1 MRAWVLREHGDPLQV
16 LELADIDS
24 PSPKVGELLMSIEA
38 AGLAFPDLLRIRGEY
53 QITQQPGTVPG
64 VEFVGRVSECGPE
77 TSLPVG
83 TRVMGVSQ
91 IGDGTLADLAV
102 AREVDVCPIP
112 EDMPTQ
118 HAATLPANYSTAYY
132 ALHVRAKVSAGEIVV
147 VNGGAGGVG
156 SAAIQLARAAG
167 ARVLADD
174 LGESRAQLC
183 LDFGAHVAVDVAEED
198 LTAAIREFS
207 DGKGADIVVDSVG
220 GEAFVA
226 CRRAMASEGRLV
238 VVGFTS
244 GTIPQLKVNQLIF
257 GNYTVMGVNAFF
269 YTSAFRGVMEHLLEL
284 YTSGLITPPI
294 DAQFPF
300 AQAPEVFARIEARQI
315 KGRAVV
321 LVDTSAVVPPPRT
334 S

>member
-1 MRAWVLREHGDPLQV
+1 MRAWVLREHGDPLEV
-16 LELADIDS
+16 LELADVDP
-24 PSPKVGELLMSIEA
+24 PSPKAGELLMSIEA
-38 AGLAFPDLLRIRGEY
+38 AGLAFPDLLRVRGEY
-53 QITQQPGTVPG
+53 QITQQLGTVPG
-64 VEFVGRVSECGPE
+64 VEFVGRVGECGSG
-77 TSLPVG
+77 TSIPAG
-83 TRVMGVSQ
+83 TRVMGVTQ
-91 IGDGTLADLAV
+91 IGDGTLAELAV

-118 HAATLPANYSTAYY
+118 HAATLPANYATAYY
-132 ALHVRAKVSAGEIVV
+132 ALHVRAKVSAGEVVV

-174 LGESRAQLC
+174 LGTSRAQLC
-183 LDFGAHVAVDVAEED
+183 LDFGAHVAVDTAEDD

-207 DGKGADIVVDSVG
+207 DDKGADIVIDSVG
-220 GEAFVA
+220 GDAFVS

-244 GTIPQLKVNQLIF
+244 GTIPQLKVNQLIL

-284 YTSGLITPPI
+284 YTSGRITPPV
-294 DAQFPF
+294 DAQYPF
-300 AQAPEVFARIEARQI
+300 GQAPEVLARIAARQI

-321 LVDTSAVVPPPRT
+321 LVDNSAGVPRT
-334 S
+334 LP

>member
-1 MRAWVLREHGDPLQV
+1 
-16 LELADIDS
+16 
-24 PSPKVGELLMSIEA
+24 
-38 AGLAFPDLLRIRGEY
+38 
-53 QITQQPGTVPG
+53 
-64 VEFVGRVSECGPE
+64 
-77 TSLPVG
+77 
-83 TRVMGVSQ
+83 MGVSQ

-118 HAATLPANYSTAYY
+118 RAATLPANYSTAYY

-147 VNGGAGGVG
+147 VNGGAGDVG

-183 LDFGAHVAVDVAEED
+183 LDFGAHVAVDVADED

-257 GNYTVMGVNAFF
+257 GNYTVMGVNAVF

-300 AQAPEVFARIEARQI
+300 FASARGLRPHRSETDQGSRHRTRRHLRRGAPSSLIMTHAVRGLRRGPSPKVIASSGQLAAPTRASAAR
-315 KGRAVV
+315 
-321 LVDTSAVVPPPRT
+321 SASTAPSPRT
-334 S
+334 SLYPSSSSVKIAGARE